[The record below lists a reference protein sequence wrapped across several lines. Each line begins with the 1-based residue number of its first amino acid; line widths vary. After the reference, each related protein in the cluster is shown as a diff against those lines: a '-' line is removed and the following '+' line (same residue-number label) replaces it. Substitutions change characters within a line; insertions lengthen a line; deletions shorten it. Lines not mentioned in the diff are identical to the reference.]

1 MIYSSW
7 DKKCD
12 RLKLVI
18 LGHFL
23 PFYPPKKTPKKEKR
37 KKLLEISSFYMC
49 AKNHYND
56 VRFLRHRVRQTKPF
70 VILGHCLP
78 LYPLMIPKIKTLKKW
93 KKFMEKW
100 QTEFVIW
107 GHFLPF
113 HPTDDPENQNF
124 EKLKNAWRYHHFTN
138 VHHKWQSYDAWF
150 LRYEAQQIEFFII
163 LDHNLLFYPSYNP
176 KNKTFEEMP
185 GDIMTDVIFIFHF
198 GLFFD
203 LQIL

>member
-1 MIYSSW
+1 
-7 DKKCD
+7 
-12 RLKLVI
+12 
-18 LGHFL
+18 
-23 PFYPPKKTPKKEKR
+23 
-37 KKLLEISSFYMC
+37 
-49 AKNHYND
+49 
-56 VRFLRHRVRQTKPF
+56 
-70 VILGHCLP
+70 
-78 LYPLMIPKIKTLKKW
+78 
-93 KKFMEKW
+93 MEKW

-124 EKLKNAWRYHHFTN
+124 EKLKKNTWRYHHFTN

-150 LRYEAQQIEFFII
+150 LRYGAQQIEFFII